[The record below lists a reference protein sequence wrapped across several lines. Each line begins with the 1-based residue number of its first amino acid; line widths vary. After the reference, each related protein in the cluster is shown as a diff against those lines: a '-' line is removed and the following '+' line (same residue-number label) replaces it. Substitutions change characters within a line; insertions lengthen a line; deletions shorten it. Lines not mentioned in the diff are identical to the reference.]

1 MNVPHKSTPAEG
13 LRAHAVAAQARHF
26 SVFRC
31 KPNGKEPLGG
41 HGHKDATANLE
52 EVQRLWTENP
62 WCNVGI
68 SCEPSHL
75 VVIDL
80 DVDEAKGLDGIAR
93 WDELCESEGWDLPP
107 TYTVATPRGGRH
119 LYYRLFYCAVVKS
132 SGSAIAPGID
142 VKARGGYVIGAGSKG
157 ANGIAYNAQD
167 DSEEV
172 APLPDELLEYLTA
185 KPATVTRIHSSPSQ
199 VDHHRSGEDPLA
211 VVALERDRL
220 AMLHAPE
227 GTRNNTLNLVTF
239 HQSQLDAWGRGD
251 PDAWGPIWGAALQA
265 GLSESEIDKT
275 MEQAWADGQITVGKA
290 PGPRRDKAGSPPLE
304 ERWPPLPRGTDALEE
319 EEPHR
324 AWRIADLRAP
334 IPDAPP
340 ALIHQVWPKG
350 GSITISAKEGQ
361 GKSYLALYMAICL
374 ALGRECVGTPAGK
387 PQKVLYV
394 DREMD
399 LAELK
404 TRCEVFGTTLE
415 ELADSECFFYSEP
428 VGPVAIDD
436 IPWATAL
443 LHLAD
448 DYGIEVLII
457 DTMSKV
463 IGGEEN
469 DNGTYQNLHRLT
481 SQPLKQRGVSVL
493 MLDHLGHQ
501 GLKGR
506 GASAKGQNVDVP
518 WTLTLKGS
526 PGSTVLSLKRT
537 KTRMPSLGPEEVTLT
552 EMTIGGHQSY
562 QATAGGYSP
571 GTRACMDD
579 LLGIFG
585 GDLSRIDD
593 TTAVVAKALLREAGK
608 GRASETVEDA
618 WRALKNQYQNTSKVI
633 PQISGMPLEDEADNE
648 PF

>member
-13 LRAHAVAAQARHF
+13 LRAHAVAAQARGF

-52 EVQRLWTENP
+52 EIHRLWTRSP
-62 WCNVGI
+62 WCNIGI

-80 DVDEAKGLDGIAR
+80 DVDAAKGLDGIAR
-93 WDELCESEGWDLPP
+93 WAELCEAEGWDLPP
-107 TYTVATPRGGRH
+107 TYTVATPRGGQH
-119 LYYRLFYCAVVKS
+119 LYYRLPDGCAVVKG

-142 VKARGGYVIGAGSKG
+142 VKAAGGYVIGAGSKG

-172 APLPDELLEYLTA
+172 APIPGELLEYLTA

-199 VDHHRSGEDPLA
+199 VDHHRSGVDPLA
-211 VVALERDRL
+211 VAALETDRRL
-220 AMLHAPE
+220 LLSAPE
-227 GTRNNTLNLVTF
+227 GQRNITLNLVTF
-239 HQSQLDAWGRGD
+239 HMSQLEAWGRGH
-251 PDAWGPIWGAALQA
+251 PDAYQVLREAALQV
-265 GLSESEIDKT
+265 GLPERETDKT
-275 MEQAWADGQITVGKA
+275 MTEAWKSGQEKPGKD
-290 PGPRRDKAGSPPLE
+290 PGPRRDRAGSPPLE
-304 ERWPPLPRGTDALEE
+304 ERWPPPLDALEE

-463 IGGEEN
+463 IGGDEN
-469 DNGTYQNLHRLT
+469 DNGTYQKLHTLT

-552 EMTIGGHQSY
+552 EMNVGGHHTY

-571 GTRACMDD
+571 WTRACMDD

-585 GDLSRIDD
+585 GDLSRIED
-593 TTAVVAKALLREAGK
+593 TTMAAAKDLLRSAGL
-608 GRASETVEDA
+608 GRASETAEGA